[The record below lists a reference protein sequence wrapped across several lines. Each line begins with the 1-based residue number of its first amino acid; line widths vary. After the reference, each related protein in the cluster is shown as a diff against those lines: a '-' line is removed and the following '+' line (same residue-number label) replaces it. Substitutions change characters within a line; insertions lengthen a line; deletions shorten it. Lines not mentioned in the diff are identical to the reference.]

1 MKVTERQAKRAA
13 AAQYDEYPNAE
24 ATRRSSMQSAL
35 YEVTNVPTTAALKA
49 VVTVEELRDAL
60 KDRMHELNWMRKKHG
75 EIEKEAQQTD
85 E

>member
-1 MKVTERQAKRAA
+1 MASVRLGQGRAG
-13 AAQYDEYPNAE
+13 Q
-24 ATRRSSMQSAL
+24 
-35 YEVTNVPTTAALKA
+35 A